1 MSEIIRSGVGA
12 RLAQVTEFQNILFLA
27 GQVAQDVE
35 KDIQGQTQEV
45 LDKIDRLLADHG
57 SDKTALLQ
65 VTIYL
70 NNMAL
75 AAGMNEVWDKWIV
88 PGCQPA
94 RATVEAQL
102 AAPNKLIEITVI
114 AAKK

>member
-1 MSEIIRSGVGA
+1 MTDIVRSGVGA

-35 KDIQGQTQEV
+35 KDITGQTQEV
-45 LDKIDRLLADHG
+45 LEKIDHLLAEHG
-57 SDKTALLQ
+57 SDKSRLLQ

-75 AAGMNEVWDKWIV
+75 ADGMNKAWDQWII

-102 AAPNKLIEITVI
+102 ATPKKLIEITVI

>member
-1 MSEIIRSGVGA
+1 MTDINRTQVGP
-12 RLAQVTEFQNILFLA
+12 RLSQVVEFNGMLFLA

-35 KDIQGQTQEV
+35 KDITGQTQEV
-45 LDKIDRLLADHG
+45 LDKIDQLLAAHG
-57 SDKTALLQ
+57 SDKSRLLQ

-75 AAGMNEVWDKWIV
+75 AAGMNAAWDKWVV
-88 PGCQPA
+88 PGKTPA

-102 AAPNKLIEITVI
+102 ATPKKLIEITVI
-114 AAKK
+114 AAK